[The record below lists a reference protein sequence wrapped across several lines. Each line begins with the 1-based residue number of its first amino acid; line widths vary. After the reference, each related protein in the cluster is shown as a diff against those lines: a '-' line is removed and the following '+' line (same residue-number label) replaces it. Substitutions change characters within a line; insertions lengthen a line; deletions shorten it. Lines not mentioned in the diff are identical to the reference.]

1 MTQLTIPKKYVR
13 LRERV
18 QKVEEKLRSIVGDPV
33 AKWFTTHRSQREYE
47 KLIYLLNQRLRVA
60 VLIKNSSVILL
71 TCSISVKLLFI

>member
-33 AKWFTTHRSQREYE
+33 AKWFTTHR
-47 KLIYLLNQRLRVA
+47 
-60 VLIKNSSVILL
+60 
-71 TCSISVKLLFI
+71 